1 MPSLMMMMTLIAI
14 LTAGGAA
21 GLLVAPSSSTRATAI
36 FTSPDASRTSL
47 QRTIAGQIRRRW
59 SGIGARARRRH
70 QTIVALTALA
80 AELKGGQPIRS
91 AIGVTLADLAPHACA
106 AAAWGGDVG
115 AALHRDAD
123 DQRLP
128 LLRSVAALW
137 RVAESSG
144 AGLAIALD
152 RLVVTARAAEEVRV
166 QLEAHLA
173 APRATARLL
182 AMLPLIGI
190 LLGLS
195 LGGDPLGWLLMDST
209 GRFFALGGI
218 VLTVLGLVW
227 VQRIARRV
235 ERLL

>member
-1 MPSLMMMMTLIAI
+1 MMMFIAM
-14 LTAGGAA
+14 LCAAGAA
-21 GLLVAPSSSTRATAI
+21 ALLTGPSSPARMTVVFADLNVVVEPPQHRLL
-36 FTSPDASRTSL
+36 R
-47 QRTIAGQIRRRW
+47 QVRRRW
-59 SGIGARARRRH
+59 SGVGARARRRRRA
-70 QTIVALTALA
+70 IAAAAALA
-80 AELKGGQPIRS
+80 AELKAGQPIRAAVGS
-91 AIGVTLADLAPHACA
+91 TLGDLAPHACA
-106 AAAWGGDVG
+106 AARWGGDVA

-123 DQRLP
+123 QLHLP
-128 LLRSVAALW
+128 LWRSVAALW

-144 AGLAIALD
+144 AGLAVALD

-195 LGGDPLGWLLMDST
+195 LGGDPLGWLLTDST
-209 GRFFALGGI
+209 GRLFALGGI
-218 VLTVLGLVW
+218 VLTVLGLLW
-227 VQRIARRV
+227 VHRIARHV

>member
-1 MPSLMMMMTLIAI
+1 MVMLIAMI
-14 LTAGGAA
+14 AAAAATA
-21 GLLVAPSSSTRATAI
+21 LLVAPSSAARASAVFAEPEVGQHTMV
-36 FTSPDASRTSL
+36 RK
-47 QRTIAGQIRRRW
+47 IAREIRRRW
-59 SGIGARARRRH
+59 SGVGARARRRRKV
-70 QTIVALTALA
+70 IVATTALA
-80 AELKGGQPIRS
+80 AELKGGQPIRV
-91 AIGVTLADLAPHACA
+91 AIGATLAELAPHACA
-106 AAAWGGDVG
+106 AAAWGGDVA
-115 AALHRDAD
+115 AALHRDAEE
-123 DQRLP
+123 QHLS

-152 RLVVTARAAEEVRV
+152 RLVVTSRAAEEVRV

-195 LGGDPLGWLLMDST
+195 LGGDPLGWLLTDPT
-209 GRFFALGGI
+209 GRLFALGGI

-227 VQRIARRV
+227 VHRIARHV

>member
-1 MPSLMMMMTLIAI
+1 MPAMMMTLIAI
-14 LTAGGAA
+14 LTAGAAA
-21 GLLVAPSSSTRATAI
+21 GLLVAPSSSARAMAVFTA
-36 FTSPDASRTSL
+36 PDASRTSL
-47 QRTIAGQIRRRW
+47 QRRIMSVIRRRW

-70 QTIVALTALA
+70 QVIVAMAALA
-80 AELKGGQPIRS
+80 AELRGGQPIRL
-91 AIGVTLADLAPHACA
+91 AIGVTLADLAPHSCA
-106 AAAWGGDVG
+106 AAAWGGDVP

-123 DQRLP
+123 DQHLP

-144 AGLAIALD
+144 AGLAVALE
-152 RLVVTARAAEEVRV
+152 RLAVTARAAEEVRV

-182 AMLPLIGI
+182 TMLPLIGI

-195 LGGDPLGWLLMDST
+195 LGGDPLGWLLMNPT
-209 GRFFALGGI
+209 GRLFALGGI
-218 VLTVLGLVW
+218 ALTVLGLVW
-227 VQRIARRV
+227 VQRIARHV